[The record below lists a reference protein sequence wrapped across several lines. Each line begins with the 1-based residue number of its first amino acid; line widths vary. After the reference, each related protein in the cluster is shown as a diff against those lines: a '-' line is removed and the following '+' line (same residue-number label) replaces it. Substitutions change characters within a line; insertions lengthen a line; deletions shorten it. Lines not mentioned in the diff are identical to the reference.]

1 MRYSTFRALLIAG
14 GVLCVAAGAAGA
26 AMTCSGKP
34 SAAAATPE
42 PKLTASS
49 PRSSGPREA
58 AAINPV
64 APAPTA
70 EVAALRP
77 MDKALLDKV
86 HEPLRADHQTDA
98 FPQQAYRVNVYQEA
112 GHTTPNR
119 LEVDLNRNEKW
130 DERWTIEGAAVKRQ
144 VAPADDENFTRE
156 YVLENGSWVPK
167 K

>member
-1 MRYSTFRALLIAG
+1 MVTG
-14 GVLCVAAGAAGA
+14 GVLCVAAGAVGA
-26 AMTCSGKP
+26 AMTCSGKTAP
-34 SAAAATPE
+34 AAATPE
-42 PKLTASS
+42 PRPTVTS
-49 PRSSGPREA
+49 PPREA
-58 AAINPV
+58 AVVTRPIA
-64 APAPTA
+64 TA
-70 EVAALRP
+70 SSEVAALRP

-86 HEPLRADHQTDA
+86 HEPLRADQQRDA

>member
-1 MRYSTFRALLIAG
+1 MRYSTFRTLMVAG
-14 GVLCVAAGAAGA
+14 GALCVAAGAAGA
-26 AMTCSGKP
+26 AMTCSGRSSP
-34 SAAAATPE
+34 AVATAE

-49 PRSSGPREA
+49 PPREA
-58 AAINPV
+58 AAV
-64 APAPTA
+64 TRLTAAPSVEA
-70 EVAALRP
+70 AALRP

-86 HEPLRADHQTDA
+86 HEPLRADHQSDA

-130 DERWTIEGAAVKRQ
+130 DERWTIEGAAIKRE